1 MSIKETVESFI
12 KFRTS
17 IGRKDQSTTYSLR
30 LFAKFIGET
39 TELTSITES
48 DSNAFLY
55 RKGNVI
61 TRYWHSQHC
70 ILKKLFE
77 WAFSRGL
84 IQNIPIPVFLPKAPE
99 YYPAYIYT
107 DDELKRLFD
116 CALTYRKY
124 RPLVNEPI
132 CITIY
137 LDDHVCAWTQNK

>member
-12 KFRTS
+12 KFRRS

-48 DSNAFLY
+48 DCNAFLY
-55 RKGNVI
+55 RKENVI

-77 WAFSRGL
+77 WAFLEDSFKTYL
-84 IQNIPIPVFLPKAPE
+84 FPFFCLKLQSIIP
-99 YYPAYIYT
+99 
-107 DDELKRLFD
+107 
-116 CALTYRKY
+116 LTYIRMT
-124 RPLVNEPI
+124 N
-132 CITIY
+132 
-137 LDDHVCAWTQNK
+137 

>member
-12 KFRTS
+12 KFRRS

-48 DSNAFLY
+48 DCNAFLY

-84 IQNIPIPVFLPKAPE
+84 IWLTILLKASFSEIEFLFIKRVNCVFLS
-99 YYPAYIYT
+99 T
-107 DDELKRLFD
+107 
-116 CALTYRKY
+116 
-124 RPLVNEPI
+124 
-132 CITIY
+132 
-137 LDDHVCAWTQNK
+137 

>member
-84 IQNIPIPVFLPKAPE
+84 LI
-99 YYPAYIYT
+99 
-107 DDELKRLFD
+107 
-116 CALTYRKY
+116 
-124 RPLVNEPI
+124 
-132 CITIY
+132 
-137 LDDHVCAWTQNK
+137 

>member
-77 WAFSRGL
+77 WAFPEDSFKTYL
-84 IQNIPIPVFLPKAPE
+84 FPFFYLKLQSIIP
-99 YYPAYIYT
+99 
-107 DDELKRLFD
+107 
-116 CALTYRKY
+116 LTYIRMT
-124 RPLVNEPI
+124 N
-132 CITIY
+132 
-137 LDDHVCAWTQNK
+137 

>member
-70 ILKKLFE
+70 ILKKL
-77 WAFSRGL
+77 
-84 IQNIPIPVFLPKAPE
+84 LPQFGIK
-99 YYPAYIYT
+99 
-107 DDELKRLFD
+107 LRLVACED
-116 CALTYRKY
+116 RYASSL
-124 RPLVNEPI
+124 PMPSDMG
-132 CITIY
+132 CI
-137 LDDHVCAWTQNK
+137 